1 MSLKNK
7 MNALADAIR
16 DKAGVSGE
24 MTIDQMTV
32 RVNNLQIG
40 AEAVPPVMQEKSV
53 TPTKATQ
60 TVTPDAA
67 YDGLSK
73 VTVAAIPAAYQN
85 VTGVTAAAADVLS
98 GKKIVNAAGTLVT
111 GTMTNQGAV
120 LATLNASTTSYTVPA
135 GYHSGRGKVQIST
148 EQKSVTPTTFAQ
160 NVTPSLGKV
169 LSKVTVAAIPAAYQ
183 NTGDA
188 TATAADIRSGKTAYA
203 GGVKLTGTLDVQSG
217 GSTGGALSFAYG
229 AALPETVVNN
239 QFFFINRFP
248 VTGILVYES
257 IYELFTGLSFSKL
270 YDTENYY
277 SIKNLIEDGE
287 PGMIRYTFDPT
298 QDSIAEF
305 VTDNGITVQLPFSAS
320 SATQTSPE
328 DYMVYS
334 IAAYVGAEGEWVQI
348 SEAEAE

>member
-111 GTMTNQGAV
+111 GTMTNNGEV

-188 TATAADIRSGKTAYA
+188 TATADDIRSGKTAYA
-203 GGVKLTGTLDVQSG
+203 GGVKLTGTLDVQSS
-217 GSTGGALSFAYG
+217 GSAGGALSFAYG
-229 AALPETVVNN
+229 AALPEAVVEN
-239 QFFFINRFP
+239 QFFFVNKAP
-248 VTGILVYES
+248 VSGIFFGDGNYDIS
-257 IYELFTGLSFSKL
+257 AGLSLSAL
-270 YDTENYY
+270 YDTQNYA
-277 SIKNLIEDGE
+277 SIQALIEDGA
-287 PGMIRYTFDPT
+287 PGMIQYLLQPNG
-298 QDSIAEF
+298 AEPLEL
-305 VTDNGITVQLPFSAS
+305 VTGNGILIRLPIGAWSAM
-320 SATQTSPE
+320 QTDPITGE
-328 DYMVYS
+328 NFGLD
-334 IAAYVGAEGEWVQI
+334 AYYGHDGQWVQV
-348 SEAEAE
+348 STEVE